1 MEGEPCPN
9 AGGLEMQ
16 TFWLQIPLSFIGS
29 VVPLLLPVS
38 YVRGADSLGVR
49 LNGRGMP
56 LCRGCLANVQ

>member
-1 MEGEPCPN
+1 
-9 AGGLEMQ
+9 MQ

-38 YVRGADSLGVR
+38 YVRGAYSLGVR